1 MQCNTTHLQRP
12 HFNKSVPASNQI
24 AAEKTLVLECQTGY
38 KLTGGRNAECQVRPF
53 WSQTSK
59 CDPVN
64 CGQHFVPANID
75 FTEMNFLYSQHV
87 NVTRLSAYEQT
98 SGGTSLQRAANGGG
112 IGEQIVCTGVV
123 NLIVSITMCS
133 QVKIQSSL

>member
-1 MQCNTTHLQRP
+1 MQCNNTHLQLP

-38 KLTGGRNAECQVRPF
+38 KLTGGRNAECQVRPV
-53 WSQTSK
+53 WSQASK

-64 CGQHFVPANID
+64 CGQPFVPANID
-75 FTEMNFLYSQHV
+75 FTEMNFLYSQHI
-87 NVTRLSAYEQT
+87 NYTCLSAYEQT
-98 SGGTSLQRAANGGG
+98 SGGTSLQCAANGGW
-112 IGEQIVCTGVV
+112 IGEQIVCTGEV
-123 NLIVSITMCS
+123 NLFVSITMCS

>member
-1 MQCNTTHLQRP
+1 MQCNITHLQLP

-38 KLTGGRNAECQVRPF
+38 KLTGGRNAECQVRLV

-64 CGQHFVPANID
+64 RGQPFVPANID
-75 FTEMNFLYSQHV
+75 FTEMNFLYGQHI
-87 NVTRLSAYEQT
+87 NYTCLSAYGQT
-98 SGGTSLQRAANGGG
+98 SGAWYIFTA
-112 IGEQIVCTGVV
+112 
-123 NLIVSITMCS
+123 CS
-133 QVKIQSSL
+133 QWRMNR

>member
-1 MQCNTTHLQRP
+1 MQCSTTHLQLP

-38 KLTGGRNAECQVRPF
+38 KLTGGRNAECQVRPV

-64 CGQHFVPANID
+64 CGQPFVPANID
-75 FTEMNFLYSQHV
+75 STGMISYTVSISTTHIFQLMNKHLVVHLYSVQPM
-87 NVTRLSAYEQT
+87 ED
-98 SGGTSLQRAANGGG
+98 G
-112 IGEQIVCTGVV
+112 
-123 NLIVSITMCS
+123 
-133 QVKIQSSL
+133 